1 MDSSNLSP
9 TVDSTKAEA
18 CLPARSDWLIDQNW
32 SSYSVED
39 HHTWSILFDRMTKK
53 LDQKCS
59 SLFIEG
65 VQLLDLNPHQIPNFA
80 QLSER
85 LKPYTGFEVV
95 GVSGLIPDDV
105 FFNHLANRRFPAG
118 CAIRKP
124 NELDFAEEP
133 DVFHDVYGHVPLLM
147 IPEMADFMQA
157 CGKAAVVAHRKGML
171 DFIARLYWY
180 IVEVGLLRE
189 NNKIVCFGAAINS
202 SVKEVEFALN
212 DQSPNRI
219 IFDLERVM
227 CSDFWIYDLQNTYFV
242 LEGVDQLKEIA
253 NTDFDALISKLLD
266 KPKIS
271 LGSVRDSDRIL
282 SLGSGSYHAQFNRL
296 EELT

>member
-1 MDSSNLSP
+1 MANSHPASSP
-9 TVDSTKAEA
+9 HSTNAHDY
-18 CLPARSDWLIDQNW
+18 LPARADWLIDQNW
-32 SSYSVED
+32 SSYSAED
-39 HHTWSILFDRMTKK
+39 HHTWSVLFDRMTKK

-65 VQLLDLNPHQIPNFA
+65 VRRLQLNPHQIPNFKE
-80 QLSER
+80 LSEK
-85 LKPYTGFEVV
+85 LKPCTGFEVV

-105 FFNHLANRRFPAG
+105 FFEHLANRRFPAG

-124 NELDFAEEP
+124 NELDFLEEP

-147 IPEMADFMQA
+147 IPEMADFMEA
-157 CGKAAVVAHRKGML
+157 CGKAAVSAHRKGTL
-171 DFIARLYWY
+171 DFVAGLYWY
-180 IVEVGLLRE
+180 VVEVGLVRE
-189 NNKIVCFGAAINS
+189 NNKTVCFGAAINS

-219 IFDLERVM
+219 IFDIERVM
-227 CSDFWIYDLQNTYFV
+227 RSDFWIYDLQNTYFV
-242 LEGVDQLKEIA
+242 LEGIHQLKEIA
-253 NTDFDALISKLLD
+253 NTDFDSLIAKLLD

-271 LGSVRDSDRIL
+271 LGSVCETDHIL
-282 SLGSGSYHAQFNRL
+282 SLGTGSYHAQHNRM

>member
-1 MDSSNLSP
+1 MVNTNLAP
-9 TVDSTKAEA
+9 IVDSTKAEA
-18 CLPARSDWLIDQNW
+18 CLPARSDWLVDQKW

-39 HHTWSILFDRMTKK
+39 HHTWSILFERMTKK

-65 VQLLDLNPHQIPNFA
+65 VQLLDLNPHQIPNFV

-157 CGKAAVVAHRKGML
+157 CGKAAVAAHRKGTL

-202 SVKEVEFALN
+202 SVNEVEFALN

-227 CSDFWIYDLQNTYFV
+227 CSDFWIHDLQNTYFV

-253 NTDFDALISKLLD
+253 NTDLDALISKLLD
-266 KPKIS
+266 KPKIN
-271 LGSVRDSDRIL
+271 LGSVRDSDHIL
-282 SLGSGSYHAQFNRL
+282 SLGSGSYHAQCNRL